1 MFSHYFKTVP
11 KSFKLFKKTNS
22 SEVKWSGKMRLFF
35 LQQNHPFYTW
45 DELQTPA
52 AAVWSRSFR
61 SFTQQEFW
69 SYDSVS
75 FCGFLSFFFP
85 PSLFYKR
92 VLSLVQTCNNV
103 FLQFAYCGLEAASLW
118 KNTRTPASLSS
129 CCESLL
135 SLSTVPVQK
144 QKKRKK
150 RGGSERSRMPARTFL
165 TEHST
170 L

>member
-75 FCGFLSFFFP
+75 FCGFLSFFSPLLFSTNVCFHSSKP
-85 PSLFYKR
+85 AIMYSCSLHTVASRPLPSEKTHVPLPA
-92 VLSLVQTCNNV
+92 SHP
-103 FLQFAYCGLEAASLW
+103 AASLCS
-118 KNTRTPASLSS
+118 AFQLS
-129 CCESLL
+129 
-135 SLSTVPVQK
+135 
-144 QKKRKK
+144 
-150 RGGSERSRMPARTFL
+150 RSRNKKKEKKGGVRRGVGCPLALF
-165 TEHST
+165 
-170 L
+170 